1 MYAVLVSREIE
12 TDQSDLNNDGL
23 TPEER
28 QNIIDEKENVKL
40 QRQVE
45 ADLGGFDIEQEW
57 VEEIEREDCFKI
69 DTGLGGAPPIQ
80 KTVYSLWIVDAAN
93 GWMVVDSY
101 EFDESEHGISMEV
114 MYLSE
119 VRFSCLWCY
128 IHLLVS
134 SFEAH
139 HICLVH
145 GGARYLK

>member
-1 MYAVLVSREIE
+1 LYAVLVSREIE

-28 QNIIDEKENVKL
+28 QNIIDEKENVKI

-119 VRFSCLWCY
+119 VRLSCLRCY
-128 IHLLVS
+128 LHLSMPSLMPHLI
-134 SFEAH
+134 F
-139 HICLVH
+139 
-145 GGARYLK
+145 